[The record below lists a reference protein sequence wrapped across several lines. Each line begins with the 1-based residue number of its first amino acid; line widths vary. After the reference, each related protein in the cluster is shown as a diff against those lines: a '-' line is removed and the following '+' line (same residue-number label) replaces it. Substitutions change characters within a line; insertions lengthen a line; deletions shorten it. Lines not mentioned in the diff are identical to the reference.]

1 MRKLLIVISDEAG
14 QLLDD
19 YKQKEKHG
27 NLDTAL
33 DILIK
38 EVLRKVQKV

>member
-19 YKQKEKHG
+19 YKRKGKHG

-33 DILIK
+33 NSLIMSN
-38 EVLRKVQKV
+38 LRKEK